1 MTHSCLA
8 PFCRGRHHQRLG
20 RLRQGPRLIFG
31 LAPLWSIAVD
41 DIHRATQGSLL
52 RRRLRRPRSTHRQR
66 TPPLA
71 PRGKQPHRSRRC
83 RRPTRRRTHQRPTT
97 AWRPDRD
104 RDVLSETWLP
114 QKRRQVRTTTAYR
127 YAWFIQHYV
136 NPAIGHVPL
145 RRLRADH
152 LDTLYETLATTGGK
166 HSTGLAHKTVHEV
179 HVIIRAALEL
189 SNHIAR

>member
-1 MTHSCLA
+1 MTYIV
-8 PFCRGRHHQRLG
+8 QRKD
-20 RLRQGPRLIFG
+20 RFYVVAYDG
-31 LAPLWSIAVD
+31 LDPL
-41 DIHRATQGSLL
+41 TGKE
-52 RRRLRRPRSTHRQR
+52 RRRWHPVGNNRIEAEGVAAQLDAAHTSG
-66 TPPLA
+66 PP
-71 PRGKQPHRSRRC
+71 PRGGPIEIG
-83 RRPTRRRTHQRPTT
+83 TF
-97 AWRPDRD
+97 
-104 RDVLSETWLP
+104 LSETWLP